1 LEVADV
7 SKSTGLPNNTHCTDA
22 AFAELVKQ
30 LHKTTEQLKRTEERV
45 EELTAALER
54 AQEGE

>member
-1 LEVADV
+1 M